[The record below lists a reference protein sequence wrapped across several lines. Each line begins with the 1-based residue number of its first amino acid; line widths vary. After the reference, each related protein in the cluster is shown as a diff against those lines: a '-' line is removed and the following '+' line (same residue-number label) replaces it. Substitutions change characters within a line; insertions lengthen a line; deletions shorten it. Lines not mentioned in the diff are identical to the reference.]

1 MEQTEAGIVNA
12 DEYRKMYEA
21 ESGFWWFV
29 AKGRLVERLVRR
41 WFPEGGNFLDIG
53 CGTGAN
59 LKRARSITGGNW
71 FGLDESAKAVGFC
84 SESGHGLLLRAEAE
98 RLPFAA
104 DSLDGVLALD
114 LLEHLGDD
122 FAAADEIIRVLKPG
136 GRVIVTAPAYQ
147 TLFGSHDEALGHFRR
162 YSIEQVERL
171 FDELELIRSGHFF
184 GVHLPL
190 MAPVRMWQRFFGKGG
205 ATISYRWPRSVNA
218 VMLTAARLELK
229 LLDRNPLPFGTTIF
243 LVAEKGR

>member
-1 MEQTEAGIVNA
+1 MNA

-21 ESGFWWFV
+21 ETGFWWFV
-29 AKGRLVERLVRR
+29 AKSRLVEKLVRS
-41 WFPEGGNFLDIG
+41 WFPEGGDFLDVG

-59 LKRARSITGGNW
+59 LERARAVTGGYW
-71 FGLDESAKAVGFC
+71 VGLDDSAKAVGFC
-84 SESGHGLLLRAEAE
+84 SERGQEFLLRGAAE
-98 RLPFAA
+98 RLPFAS
-104 DSLDGVLALD
+104 DSFDGVLALD
-114 LLEHLGDD
+114 LLEHLSDD

-162 YSIEQVERL
+162 YGIDQVERL

-184 GVHLPL
+184 GIHLPL
-190 MAPVRMWQRFFGKGG
+190 MAPVRFWQRFFGKGD
-205 ATISYRWPRSVNA
+205 ATISYHWPRPLNA
-218 VMLTAARLELK
+218 IMLAASRVELMM
-229 LLDRNPLPFGTTIF
+229 LDRRPLPFGTTIF